1 MQSTS
6 DQSVTAALRL
16 MAGFDLPTGSIQTS
30 ATGGGEGGGVSG
42 NETTEWT
49 SASDMKAL
57 RYYIRT
63 YDNPDVRYVDLRK
76 AAPTA
81 KSIQFVP
88 LNQPQVIR
96 DLTP

>member
-1 MQSTS
+1 M
-6 DQSVTAALRL
+6 RL

>member
-1 MQSTS
+1 
-6 DQSVTAALRL
+6 
-16 MAGFDLPTGSIQTS
+16 
-30 ATGGGEGGGVSG
+30 
-42 NETTEWT
+42 
-49 SASDMKAL
+49 MKAL

-63 YDNPDVRYVDLRK
+63 YDNPDVRFVDLRK

-81 KSIQFVP
+81 KAIQFVP